1 MRTVRDDPDNPD
13 PGFAELYSQLP
24 DATDLYPWLD
34 WARAAAGPVLYLGVG
49 AGRLAVPLTEA
60 GIQLVGVDSHPGMLA
75 ATRARLPG
83 MELHRSRIEDLDLR
97 QRFELVIVPS
107 NILCTRPRME
117 RAASH
122 VTGSGRLGFE
132 LTDPHWLVSGTRK
145 GVRVKHMDRERA
157 SFEVDY
163 QPANGQVY
171 TQEAKDVPLIWP
183 EEIEAWIAPE
193 GLTLEKLLG
202 WPDRELAASPTFYV
216 LARRSVD

>member
-13 PGFAELYSQLP
+13 PGFAELYAQLP
-24 DATDLYPWLD
+24 DAIDLYPWLD

-49 AGRLAVPLTEA
+49 AGRLAVPLAEA

-83 MELHRSRIEDLDLR
+83 MELHRSRIEALDLG
-97 QRFELVIVPS
+97 QKFELVIVPS
-107 NILCTRPRME
+107 NILCTRLRLE
-117 RAASH
+117 RAARHLTS
-122 VTGSGRLGFE
+122 SGRLGFE
-132 LTDPHWLVSGTRK
+132 LTNPHWLAGGTGK
-145 GVRVKHMDRERA
+145 GVRITQMDRKRA

-163 QPANGQVY
+163 QPVDGQVY

-183 EEIEAWIAPE
+183 EEIEAWIALE
-193 GLTLEKLLG
+193 GLALEKLLG

-216 LARRSVD
+216 LARRSLD